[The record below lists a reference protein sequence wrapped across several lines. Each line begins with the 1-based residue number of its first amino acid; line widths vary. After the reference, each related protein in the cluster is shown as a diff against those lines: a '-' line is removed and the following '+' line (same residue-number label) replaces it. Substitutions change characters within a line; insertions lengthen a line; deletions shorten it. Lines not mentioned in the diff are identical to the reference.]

1 VGYLIIRFR
10 IRMPEIRIDRIISSR
25 LIIISIVLI
34 EMIKALIAITGR
46 VARRTNSKLKTAI
59 TPMASSRRRAVE
71 TLCDCCE
78 FKRFCSLLLN
88 ASKNLYNQF
97 TQVKIFFK

>member
-34 EMIKALIAITGR
+34 EMIKVLKAITGR
-46 VARRTNSKLKTAI
+46 VAKRTKNELNTAI
-59 TPMASSRRRAVE
+59 TPMASSRRRAAE

-78 FKRFCSLLLN
+78 FNRICL
-88 ASKNLYNQF
+88 
-97 TQVKIFFK
+97 